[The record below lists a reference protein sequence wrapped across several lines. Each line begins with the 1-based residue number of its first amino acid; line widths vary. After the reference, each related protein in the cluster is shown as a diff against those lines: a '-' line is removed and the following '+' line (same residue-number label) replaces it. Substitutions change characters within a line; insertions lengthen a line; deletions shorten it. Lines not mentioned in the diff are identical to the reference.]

1 MTGFYRALNEPKYS
15 NTKRTYEIC
24 RKKVGEQRPYI
35 DETNWQMLDEI
46 NKPKKSQGS

>member
-1 MTGFYRALNEPKYS
+1 MIDFYRALNKPKNS

-35 DETNWQMLDEI
+35 DQINWQMLDEI
-46 NKPKKSQGS
+46 NKQKKSKGS